1 MCQIEQYECTT
12 SCEKF
17 LFNYL
22 NLLQVLIYNEKYVQL
37 IGSSAFEE
45 ASGNFLPQSLE
56 DNKCVIYG
64 ASQKKTKTKIYCNF
78 LLS

>member
-22 NLLQVLIYNEKYVQL
+22 NLLQVLIYDEKYVQL
-37 IGSSAFEE
+37 IGSSAPELGGQQVCDLRCIPE
-45 ASGNFLPQSLE
+45 K
-56 DNKCVIYG
+56 NKNQDLLQFFTIIIIY
-64 ASQKKTKTKIYCNF
+64 
-78 LLS
+78 LHL